1 MWHDTPACR
10 DRFAPLWA
18 AAAGRMAYRQGS
30 TLGRAPRH
38 HVENVPVLG
47 AGVGHAV
54 GVLLVP
60 VHDLEPVEE
69 SARLVGGVEGHLGVA
84 EAGVVR
90 AEELTG
96 QDGTGAQGRP
106 DG

>member
-1 MWHDTPACR
+1 M
-10 DRFAPLWA
+10 
-18 AAAGRMAYRQGS
+18 
-30 TLGRAPRH
+30 
-38 HVENVPVLG
+38 LG
-47 AGVGHAV
+47 AGVGRAV

-69 SARLVGGVEGHLGVA
+69 GACLVGGVEGHLRVA

-90 AEELTG
+90 AEELAG